1 LAAYRIAKVEH
12 RKQAQEPTRQEGTIL
27 RTQGIQRY
35 EWLDWIAHGK
45 KQRLSPLEV
54 RLSQTIAEEKDCG
67 THVGPTGDPSSFWAQ
82 SAQGLG
88 MADKPQK
95 GSL

>member
-35 EWLDWIAHGK
+35 EWLDWIAHG
-45 KQRLSPLEV
+45 R
-54 RLSQTIAEEKDCG
+54 
-67 THVGPTGDPSSFWAQ
+67 DPF
-82 SAQGLG
+82 
-88 MADKPQK
+88 
-95 GSL
+95 GSGWP